1 VSRTLSDDFEDE
13 DSPGGSL
20 DLDTGSGT
28 SHAGVAGQSSYD
40 AGGLD
45 FDDEFGDDGP
55 KGGDLQLDLP
65 EDSPAALRS
74 KGPPASSPSLKP
86 QQGGLSAPPQPAG
99 PGGVPSRAPAPVL
112 SQQPPASRPSGGF
125 AAGSASSHGPAAP
138 PSSRSM
144 PAGSTDSSHGPA
156 SGHGPSAGGAPAA
169 AVQSLAPAP
178 AAPPS
183 AAAVIARY
191 PAPPAKVIEA
201 PGYAVRVILRQLE
214 LRANLD
220 SLRRRRSPDV
230 PLYEAALTAY
240 DPKSFRL
247 GVALNCALFAV
258 ATVIVSL
265 PVILRFVR
273 AD

>member
-20 DLDTGSGT
+20 DLDTGSST
-28 SHAGVAGQSSYD
+28 NHAGAAGQSSYD
-40 AGGLD
+40 AGGID

-55 KGGDLQLDLP
+55 KGDLQLDLP

-74 KGPPASSPSLKP
+74 KGPPPSSPSLKP
-86 QQGGLSAPPQPAG
+86 HGGMSAPPQSGGA
-99 PGGVPSRAPAPVL
+99 GGVPSRAPAPVL

-125 AAGSASSHGPAAP
+125 AAGGASSHEAAP

-144 PAGSTDSSHGPA
+144 PAGSESGHGPA

-169 AVQSLAPAP
+169 AVQSLAPAGP
-178 AAPPS
+178 PAPPS
-183 AAAVIARY
+183 AAAVIAKY
-191 PAPPAKVIEA
+191 PAPPAKVIHA
-201 PGYAVRVILRQLE
+201 PMYAVRVVMRQLE
-214 LRANLD
+214 LRTDLD

-230 PLYEAALTAY
+230 PLYEAALKAY
-240 DPKSFRL
+240 DARTFRL
-247 GVALNCALFAV
+247 GVVINCALFTV
-258 ATVIVSL
+258 ATVIFFL